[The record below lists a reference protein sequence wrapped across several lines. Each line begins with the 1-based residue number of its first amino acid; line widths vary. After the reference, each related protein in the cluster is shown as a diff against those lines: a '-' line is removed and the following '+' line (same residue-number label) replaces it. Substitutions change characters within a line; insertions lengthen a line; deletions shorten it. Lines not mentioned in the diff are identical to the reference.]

1 MNIQNL
7 KIALLS
13 HFAKST
19 KQLRAN
25 VDTLFHTLNKDFII
39 FISVYRLY
47 LSLSFFFCQTHNN
60 FPFTLIV
67 PIIYFLV
74 LYFTYR
80 DRTL

>member
-47 LSLSFFFCQTHNN
+47 LSLSFFFLSNTQQLSLHPNCSYYL
-60 FPFTLIV
+60 FSSFVFYI
-67 PIIYFLV
+67 
-74 LYFTYR
+74 
-80 DRTL
+80 

>member
-19 KQLRAN
+19 KQLKAN

-47 LSLSFFFCQTHNN
+47 LSLSFFCQTHN
-60 FPFTLIV
+60 FPFTLII

-74 LYFTYR
+74 LYFTYT